1 MKFTII
7 GANGFIGKN
16 LINYVKEKGFECNT
30 LDLRKDKISN
40 MSYGHVIYAIGIPNF
55 KERPFD
61 AVDAHVC
68 TLMNFLKQ
76 ASFDSFLYL
85 SATHVYFGA
94 SSTIETNPILVD
106 PLNFNELYIISKLM
120 GEAICTASSKQ
131 NVRIVRPSNVTGKN
145 FFSNLFIPS
154 IIRDAVDQNKIIL
167 HSTLDSEKD
176 YIHIDDVVQI
186 LVDISLHGKHKIYN
200 IARGQNTKTKDIV
213 DEISRVTSCKVEVA
227 SDSQEYSFPKI
238 SIDRVKNEFEFN
250 PRPIIG
256 DLKDIIESY
265 KKINSKY
272 M

>member
-131 NVRIVRPSNVTGKN
+131 NVRIVRLSNVTGKN

-176 YIHIDDVVQI
+176 TY
-186 LVDISLHGKHKIYN
+186 
-200 IARGQNTKTKDIV
+200 T
-213 DEISRVTSCKVEVA
+213 
-227 SDSQEYSFPKI
+227 
-238 SIDRVKNEFEFN
+238 
-250 PRPIIG
+250 
-256 DLKDIIESY
+256 
-265 KKINSKY
+265 
-272 M
+272 